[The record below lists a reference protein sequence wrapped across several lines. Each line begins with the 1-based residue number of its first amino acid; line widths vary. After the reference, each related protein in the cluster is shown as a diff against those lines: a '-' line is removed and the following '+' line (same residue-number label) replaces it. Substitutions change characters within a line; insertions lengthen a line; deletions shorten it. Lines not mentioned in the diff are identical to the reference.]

1 MTISGPLLK
10 IAVIIFT
17 LVVLLSCKV
26 SNARYRTDL
35 AQKKDEVSE
44 GRMEKWQVMQ
54 GELFYVKRQSV
65 ATEEYI

>member
-1 MTISGPLLK
+1 MDSKWSMTISGPLLK

-44 GRMEKWQVMQ
+44 GRMEK
-54 GELFYVKRQSV
+54 
-65 ATEEYI
+65 

>member
-1 MTISGPLLK
+1 MDSKWSMTISGPLLK

-17 LVVLLSCKV
+17 LVVLLSCKA

-44 GRMEKWQVMQ
+44 GRMEK
-54 GELFYVKRQSV
+54 
-65 ATEEYI
+65 